1 MIQLLSI
8 VIPVYNSAE
17 TLGELAD
24 TLHSEL
30 NHNRGYELIFV
41 DDGSR
46 DSSWAELEKIKKKYP
61 EKVTAIRLSRN
72 FGQHNAIVCG
82 FGFAKGDYVLTMDD
96 DLQHPPSEIMKLVA
110 EAESTDA
117 DVVYGIPKE
126 RKHGAVRVAGSYF
139 VRKSSRYA
147 AGNTGEGS
155 SFRLLKKE
163 IADNISEH
171 RNHSMLFIDEIL
183 HWYTGN
189 IVTTDVE
196 HHVRRKGRSGY
207 SFGKLLSLYLDVVI
221 NHSAIPL
228 KLMTWIGLISSFV
241 TFSLGILFIYRKL
254 ENKIEV
260 SGFAAQIVA
269 ILFTASIL
277 MLCMG
282 IVGQYMYKLFLL
294 QNRRP
299 PFAINK
305 KI

>member
-1 MIQLLSI
+1 MQLISI

-17 TLGELAD
+17 TLGELSDA
-24 TLHSEL
+24 LHTAL
-30 NHNRGYELIFV
+30 DNNRAYELVFV

-46 DSSWAELEKIKKKYP
+46 DNSWAELEKIKKKYP
-61 EKVTAIRLSRN
+61 DRVTAIRLSRN

-96 DLQHPPSEIMKLVA
+96 DLQHPPSEIMKLVN
-110 EAESTDA
+110 EAETSDA

-126 RKHGAVRVAGSYF
+126 RKHGAIRVAGSYF

-155 SFRLLKKE
+155 SFRLMKKA
-163 IADNISEH
+163 IADHICDH
-171 RNHSMLFIDEIL
+171 QHHSMLFIDEIL

-189 IVTTDVE
+189 IATVDVE
-196 HHVRRKGRSGY
+196 HHARKKGRSGY
-207 SFGKLLSLYLDVVI
+207 SFGKLFSLYLDVVV

-228 KLMTWIGLISSFV
+228 KLMTWIGLISSFT
-241 TFSLGILFIYRKL
+241 TFSLGMLFIYRKMA
-254 ENKIEV
+254 NKIEV

-299 PFAINK
+299 PYAINK